1 MLKNRQI
8 SVIMIASIIIL
19 LTISTVFFNPDVLE
33 AYAGITLSN
42 DNVAKTIQVR
52 VTPSGTLD
60 ERTYDS
66 FSRVGFVSGEGNFL
80 LESVPSK
87 DKRPFYELVK
97 KSIEDKNIATSLT
110 RMHVSIDVYAGDGEI
125 IHSLEYR
132 DCSID
137 EYFIHGIDSKGK
149 IFFLEEDGTVEIREV
164 TKFSCISFTLNI
176 DPPKKTKII
185 SEVLKKLEI
194 AQEELEGLDIKM
206 TFEYGGES
214 FFSESPDTPEEGTLF
229 YNSMTNTLQQYKNG
243 TWVDISGVGGPP
255 SPRR

>member
-60 ERTYDS
+60 EQTYDS

-185 SEVLKKLEI
+185 SEVLKNLEV
-194 AQEELEGLDIKM
+194 AQKELEGLDIIM

-214 FFSESPDTPEEGTLF
+214 FFSESPDTPERAHYSIT
-229 YNSMTNTLQQYKNG
+229 
-243 TWVDISGVGGPP
+243 V
-255 SPRR
+255 

>member
-1 MLKNRQI
+1 MKNRQI

-97 KSIEDKNIATSLT
+97 KSIEDKNKATSIT

-176 DPPKKTKII
+176 DPPKKTEII
-185 SEVLKKLEI
+185 SDALKRLEV
-194 AQEELEGLDIKM
+194 AQKELEGLDIKM

>member
-52 VTPSGTLD
+52 ITPSGTLD

-87 DKRPFYELVK
+87 DKRPFYELLK

-194 AQEELEGLDIKM
+194 TQKELEGLDIKM

>member
-1 MLKNRQI
+1 
-8 SVIMIASIIIL
+8 MIASIIIL

>member
-97 KSIEDKNIATSLT
+97 KSIEDKNIAVSLT